1 MKTLLSL
8 FASLALVAVA
18 TAGEYPDISIDE
30 LKAAIESKKVT
41 LIDVNG
47 AQSYKKGHIPSAVE
61 FGAIKGDLATALP
74 KDKKA
79 LVVAYCGGPSC
90 QAYTAAASAAKK
102 LGYKNVKHLSA
113 GISGWM
119 QAGQKT
125 DKVTEKN

>member
-1 MKTLLSL
+1 MKKL
-8 FASLALVAVA
+8 LALLAGAVLA
-18 TAGEYPDISIDE
+18 TTAYAGEFPDISIEE

-47 AQSYKKGHIPSAVE
+47 EQSYKKGHIPSAME
-61 FGAIKGDLATALP
+61 FGAVKGDLATTLP

-79 LVVAYCGGPSC
+79 LVVAYCGGPKC

-113 GISGWM
+113 GISGWT
-119 QAGQKT
+119 QAGEK
-125 DKVTEKN
+125 TEKAN